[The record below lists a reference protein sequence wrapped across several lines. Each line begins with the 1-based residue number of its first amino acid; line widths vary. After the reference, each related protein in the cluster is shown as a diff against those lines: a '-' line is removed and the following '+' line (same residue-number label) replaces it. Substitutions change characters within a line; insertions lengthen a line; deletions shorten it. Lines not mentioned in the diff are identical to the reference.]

1 MWAGLGHALRTGMDE
16 PGEEPVPFRAGG
28 YPVMAPEG
36 RNAEGGQHAE
46 HDKHGDDFNQGK
58 PIAGG
63 WLHGICHCWGMSF
76 SSASRF
82 CSSKVRK
89 RICA

>member
-1 MWAGLGHALRTGMDE
+1 MPAAHRHALRAGIDE
-16 PGEEPVPFRAGG
+16 LGEEPVPFRVGG
-28 YPVMAPEG
+28 YLVIAPEG
-36 RNAEGGQHAE
+36 RNAEIGQHAE
-46 HDKHGDDFNQGK
+46 HDEHGDDFNQGK
-58 PIAGG
+58 SVAEG
-63 WLHGICHCWGMSF
+63 WLHGICHCLGMSF